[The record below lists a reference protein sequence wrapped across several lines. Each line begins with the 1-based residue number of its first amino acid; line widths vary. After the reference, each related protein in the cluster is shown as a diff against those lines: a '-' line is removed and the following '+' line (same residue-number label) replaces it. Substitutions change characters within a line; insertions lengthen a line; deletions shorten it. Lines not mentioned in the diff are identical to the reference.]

1 MRNMEMMFHD
11 GIIGPKALLTGISA
25 LTTGNLN
32 SKLKQG
38 AKHLTIRD
46 VLPLAHEYIIPPLT
60 EEEKKEQANQQ
71 LLAMLSQMPEADKF
85 LKV

>member
-1 MRNMEMMFHD
+1 MMFYD
-11 GIIGPKALLTGISA
+11 GIIGPKALLMGISA

-32 SKLKQG
+32 AKLKQG
-38 AKHLTIRD
+38 AKPFTMRD
-46 VLPLAHEYIIPPLT
+46 VLPLAHEYIVPPLT
-60 EEEKKEQANQQ
+60 EQEKKEQANQQ